1 MAVNYKKKTPAEWI
15 HTDAGIFLRGSGTQ
29 AGVGSGVQRTGLRAP
44 RTHAGH
50 RGSPRVQTDGANVRR
65 QGAIRLVQRHAT
77 SSHYDDDT
85 L

>member
-1 MAVNYKKKTPAEWI
+1 MDPHGCGDLLAGVR
-15 HTDAGIFLRGSGTQ
+15 DAGGGR
-29 AGVGSGVQRTGLRAP
+29 V
-44 RTHAGH
+44 
-50 RGSPRVQTDGANVRR
+50 GSPRVQTDGANVRR